1 MVRTRYWLASFAA
14 TLRRLGE
21 LYAARGDHAKAREYY
36 GRFVDLWKDADAE
49 LQQLVADA
57 RVALRRGIGQVQ

>member
-21 LYAARGDHAKAREYY
+21 LYAAGGDHATAGEYY
-36 GRFVDLWKDADAE
+36 GRFVDLWKDADP
-49 LQQLVADA
+49 
-57 RVALRRGIGQVQ
+57 